1 MKFRLLFLVF
11 LISFSLFSQVN
22 NGTRLDT
29 VKRASLIIDHTNDQ
43 PKATISQYRI
53 ITLERDTTFVDTSLT
68 IKKEYDYNYLRRD
81 LFGLMPFANEGQPY
95 TTLQYTSKFRTS
107 FPEFGYTGKHFNYYQ
122 PNDIKYYSVATP
134 FTELYFKTVMEQGQ
148 NLDAFVTLNTSERF
162 NFSIAYKGLRS
173 LGKYINQLSST
184 GNFRFTT
191 SYNTKDKRYYANF
204 HYTSQDILNGENGG
218 LTNPENFEGN
228 DPAYNERPRLDVYFK
243 DAKTTLIGTR
253 LFLDHNF
260 QINAKKRNNNIYITH
275 QINFENKYFEYNQ
288 TTVPTTITSSS
299 GVTSTLYR
307 FGPSFVAAN
316 INDQVRYNRMYNKVG
331 AIYENTT
338 FGKFQFFVDDFRYNY
353 YYNSV
358 LFLTS
363 QTIPNALND
372 VINDIGAQYEY
383 RKNKWNGKF
392 QYSSSVTSQSLF
404 NFNAHLKYQLNDKNS
419 LTFEYQ
425 NSNNLPNN
433 IYNLHQSSYINYN
446 WFYNFKN
453 EKHNSLKVE
462 ANTQWASAT
471 LEFNTINDFLYF
483 SNDDTANL
491 QLVSPKQYEKT
502 INHLSLKVN
511 KEVKFRK
518 WALDNTFL
526 YQKVDQSD
534 KILNVPQ
541 LVLRNT
547 LYYSDYYFNKALYL
561 QTGVIFNYFTKY
573 YANDYNPILGEF
585 FVQNQKE
592 IGAYPNIDIF
602 ANARIQRTRIY
613 LKAEHFNSSMTGN
626 NYYSSP
632 NNPYHDFIIRFGLV
646 WNFFD

>member
-307 FGPSFVAAN
+307 FGP
-316 INDQVRYNRMYNKVG
+316 
-331 AIYENTT
+331 
-338 FGKFQFFVDDFRYNY
+338 
-353 YYNSV
+353 
-358 LFLTS
+358 
-363 QTIPNALND
+363 
-372 VINDIGAQYEY
+372 
-383 RKNKWNGKF
+383 
-392 QYSSSVTSQSLF
+392 
-404 NFNAHLKYQLNDKNS
+404 
-419 LTFEYQ
+419 
-425 NSNNLPNN
+425 
-433 IYNLHQSSYINYN
+433 
-446 WFYNFKN
+446 
-453 EKHNSLKVE
+453 
-462 ANTQWASAT
+462 
-471 LEFNTINDFLYF
+471 
-483 SNDDTANL
+483 
-491 QLVSPKQYEKT
+491 
-502 INHLSLKVN
+502 
-511 KEVKFRK
+511 
-518 WALDNTFL
+518 
-526 YQKVDQSD
+526 
-534 KILNVPQ
+534 
-541 LVLRNT
+541 
-547 LYYSDYYFNKALYL
+547 
-561 QTGVIFNYFTKY
+561 
-573 YANDYNPILGEF
+573 
-585 FVQNQKE
+585 
-592 IGAYPNIDIF
+592 
-602 ANARIQRTRIY
+602 
-613 LKAEHFNSSMTGN
+613 
-626 NYYSSP
+626 
-632 NNPYHDFIIRFGLV
+632 
-646 WNFFD
+646 

>member
-22 NGTRLDT
+22 NGAKLDT

-53 ITLERDTTFVDTSLT
+53 ITLEQDTTFVDTSLT

-81 LFGLMPFANEGQPY
+81 LFGLMPFANEGQTY
-95 TTLQYTSKFRTS
+95 TTLHYTSKFRTS

-218 LTNPENFEGN
+218 LSNPENFEGN
-228 DPAYNERPRLDVYFK
+228 DPAYNERPRLDVYLK

-260 QINAKKRNNNIYITH
+260 QINAKKRNNNLYLTH
-275 QINFENKYFEYNQ
+275 QINFENKYFEFNQ
-288 TTVPTTITSSS
+288 ATVPTTITSSS
-299 GVTSTLYR
+299 GATSTLYR
-307 FGPSFVAAN
+307 FGPSFAAAN

-338 FGKFQFFVDDFRYNY
+338 LGKFQFFVDDFRYNY

-358 LFLTS
+358 LFLTA
-363 QTIPNALND
+363 QTIPNAIND
-372 VINDIGAQYEY
+372 IINDIGAQYEY

-392 QYSSSVTSQSLF
+392 QYSSSITSQSLF
-404 NFNAHLKYQLNDKNS
+404 DFNAHLKYQHNDKNS
-419 LTFEYQ
+419 FTFEYQ

-446 WFYNFKN
+446 WFNNFKN

-471 LEFNTINDFLYF
+471 LELNTINDFLYF
-483 SNDDTANL
+483 SNDNTANL
-491 QLVSPKQYEKT
+491 QLVTPKQYDKT

-646 WNFFD
+646 WNFFE

>member
-1 MKFRLLFLVF
+1 MKFRLLFLAF
-11 LISFSLFSQVN
+11 LISFSLYSQVEN
-22 NGTRLDT
+22 EIKLDT
-29 VKRASLIIDHTNDQ
+29 VKRTSLIIDHKKDQ

-68 IKKEYDYNYLRRD
+68 IKKEYDYNYLRKD
-81 LFGLMPFANEGQPY
+81 LFGLMPFANEGQAY
-95 TTLQYTSKFRTS
+95 TTLQYTSKQRTS

-148 NLDAFVTLNTSERF
+148 NVDAFLTLNMSELF
-162 NFSIAYKGLRS
+162 NFSIGYKGLRS

-184 GNFRFTT
+184 GNFRFTA
-191 SYNTKDKRYYANF
+191 SYNTKNKRYYANF

-228 DPAYNERPRLDVYFK
+228 DAAYNERPRLDVYLK
-243 DAKTTLIGTR
+243 DAKTNLIGTR

-260 QINAKKRNNNIYITH
+260 RINAKKRNNNLYLTH
-275 QINFENKYFEYNQ
+275 QFNFENKYFEFNQ
-288 TTVPTTITSSS
+288 ATVPTTITSST
-299 GVTSTLYR
+299 GVTSSLFR
-307 FGPSFVAAN
+307 FGPSFTSAY
-316 INDQVRYNRMYNKVG
+316 INDQVHYNRMYNKVG
-331 AIYENTT
+331 ATYENTT
-338 FGKFQFFVDDFRYNY
+338 LGKIQFFVDDFRYNY
-353 YYNSV
+353 YYKSV
-358 LFLTS
+358 LFLTA
-363 QTIPNALND
+363 QTIPNSLND
-372 VINDIGAQYEY
+372 KINDFGGQYEY

-392 QYSSSVTSQSLF
+392 QYSSSLTKQSLF
-404 NFNAHLKYQLNDKNS
+404 DFNAHLKYQYNDKNS
-419 LTFEYQ
+419 FTFEYQ

-433 IYNLHQSSYINYN
+433 SYNLHQSSYINYN
-446 WFYNFKN
+446 WYNNFNN

-462 ANTQWASAT
+462 ANTQWASGA
-471 LEFNTINDFLYF
+471 LELNTINDYLYF
-483 SNDDTANL
+483 SNDNTANL
-491 QLVSPKQYEKT
+491 QLVSPKQYDKT
-502 INHLSLKVN
+502 INHLSLKIN
-511 KEVKFRK
+511 KEIKYRKF
-518 WALDNTFL
+518 ALDNTFL
-526 YQKVDQSD
+526 YQKVGQSD
-534 KILNVPQ
+534 MILNVPQ

-547 LYYSDYYFNKALYL
+547 FYYSDYFFNKAMYL
-561 QTGVIFNYFTKY
+561 QTGVIFNYFSKF

-592 IGAYPNIDIF
+592 IGAYPNMDLF

-613 LKAEHFNSSMTGN
+613 LKAEHFNSSMSEN

>member
-1 MKFRLLFLVF
+1 
-11 LISFSLFSQVN
+11 
-22 NGTRLDT
+22 
-29 VKRASLIIDHTNDQ
+29 
-43 PKATISQYRI
+43 
-53 ITLERDTTFVDTSLT
+53 
-68 IKKEYDYNYLRRD
+68 
-81 LFGLMPFANEGQPY
+81 MPFANEGQPY
-95 TTLQYTSKFRTS
+95 TTLQYTSKLRTS

-148 NLDAFVTLNTSERF
+148 NIDAFVTLNTSERF

-184 GNFRFTT
+184 GNFRFTS
-191 SYNTKDKRYYANF
+191 SYNTKNKRYYANF

-218 LTNPENFEGN
+218 LSNPENFEGN
-228 DPAYNERPRLDVYFK
+228 DPAYNERPRLDVYLK

-260 QINAKKRNNNIYITH
+260 QINAKKQNNNLYLTH
-275 QINFENKYFEYNQ
+275 QINFENKYFEFNQ
-288 TTVPTTITSSS
+288 ATVPTTITSSS

-307 FGPSFVAAN
+307 FGPSFAAAN

-338 FGKFQFFVDDFRYNY
+338 LGKFQFFVDDFRYNY

-358 LFLTS
+358 LFLTT
-363 QTIPNALND
+363 QTIPNAIND
-372 VINDIGAQYEY
+372 IINDIGAQYEY

-392 QYSSSVTSQSLF
+392 QYSSSITSQSLF
-404 NFNAHLKYQLNDKNS
+404 DFNAHLNYQLNDKNS
-419 LTFEYQ
+419 FTFEYQ

-446 WFYNFKN
+446 WYNNFKN

-462 ANTQWASAT
+462 ANTQWASAS
-471 LEFNTINDFLYF
+471 LELNTINDFLYF

-491 QLVSPKQYEKT
+491 QLVTPKQYDKT

-626 NYYSSP
+626 NFYSSP

>member
-1 MKFRLLFLVF
+1 MKYRLLFLVF
-11 LISFSLFSQVN
+11 LISFSLFSQVEN
-22 NGTRLDT
+22 ETKLDT
-29 VKRASLIIDHTNDQ
+29 VKRTSLIIDHKNDQ

-81 LFGLMPFANEGQPY
+81 LFGLMPFANEGQAY
-95 TTLQYTSKFRTS
+95 TTLQYTSKLRTS

-134 FTELYFKTVMEQGQ
+134 YTELYFKTVMEQGQ
-148 NLDAFVTLNTSERF
+148 NVDAFLTLNMSERF

-184 GNFRFTT
+184 GNFRFAA
-191 SYNTKDKRYYANF
+191 SYNSKNKRYYANF

-218 LTNPENFEGN
+218 LSNPEYFEGN
-228 DPAYNERPRLDVYFK
+228 DPAYNERPRLDVYLK
-243 DAKTTLIGTR
+243 DAKSTLTGTR

-260 QINAKKRNNNIYITH
+260 LINAKKQNNNVYLTH
-275 QINFENKYFEYNQ
+275 QINFESKYFEYNQ
-288 TTVPTTITSSS
+288 VTVPTTITSSA

-307 FGPSFVAAN
+307 FGPSFAAAN

-331 AIYENTT
+331 AVYENTT
-338 FGKFQFFVDDFRYNY
+338 LGKIQFFVDDFRYNY

-358 LFLTS
+358 LFSTT
-363 QTIPNALND
+363 QTIPNK
-372 VINDIGAQYEY
+372 INDIINDFGGQYEY

-392 QYSSSVTSQSLF
+392 QYSSSLTKQSLF
-404 NFNAHLKYQLNDKNS
+404 DFNAHLNYQYNDKNS
-419 LTFEYQ
+419 FTFEYQ
-425 NSNNLPNN
+425 NSNNLPNI

-446 WFYNFKN
+446 WHNNFKN

-471 LEFNTINDFLYF
+471 LEFNSINDYLYF
-483 SNDDTANL
+483 SNDNSAGL
-491 QLVSPKQYEKT
+491 QLVSPKQYDKT
-502 INHLSLKVN
+502 INHISLKIN
-511 KEVKFRK
+511 KEVKVGK

-534 KILNVPQ
+534 KILNVPD

-547 LYYSDYYFNKALYL
+547 LYYSGYFFKKAMYL

-592 IGAYPNIDIF
+592 IGSYPNIDLF

-613 LKAEHFNSSMTGN
+613 LKAEHFNSSMSGN

-646 WNFFD
+646 WNFFE

>member
-1 MKFRLLFLVF
+1 MNFRLLFLVF
-11 LISFSLFSQVN
+11 LFSNSLFSQVEN
-22 NGTRLDT
+22 DSKLDT
-29 VKRASLIIDHTNDQ
+29 VKRASLIIDHKKDQ

-81 LFGLMPFANEGQPY
+81 LFGLMPFANEGQAY
-95 TTLQYTSKFRTS
+95 TTLQYSSNQLSS

-122 PNDIKYYSVATP
+122 PKDIKYYSVATP

-148 NLDAFVTLNTSERF
+148 NVDAFITLNTSERF
-162 NFSIAYKGLRS
+162 NFSMAYKGLRS

-184 GNFRFTT
+184 GNFRFTA
-191 SYNTKDKRYYANF
+191 SYNSKNKRYFANF

-218 LTNPENFEGN
+218 LSNPEYFEGN
-228 DPAYNERPRLDVYFK
+228 DPAYNERPRLDIYLK
-243 DAKTTLIGTR
+243 DAKSILTGTR

-260 QINAKKRNNNIYITH
+260 LINAKKRDNNLYLTH
-275 QINFENKYFEYNQ
+275 QINFESKYFEYNQ
-288 TTVPTTITSSS
+288 VTLPTTITSST
-299 GVTSTLYR
+299 GVTSTFLR
-307 FGPSFVAAN
+307 FGPSYVAGN
-316 INDQVRYNRMYNKVG
+316 INDQVLYNRMYNKIG

-338 FGKFQFFVDDFRYNY
+338 LGKIQFFVDDFRYNY

-358 LFLTS
+358 LFLST
-363 QTIPNALND
+363 QTIPNNMND
-372 VINDIGAQYEY
+372 IINDFGGQYEY

-392 QYSSSVTSQSLF
+392 QYSSSITKQSLF
-404 NFNAHLKYQLNDKNS
+404 DFNAHLKYQFNEKNS
-419 LTFEYQ
+419 FTFEYQ

-446 WFYNFKN
+446 WYNNFKN

-462 ANTQWASAT
+462 ANTQWANAT
-471 LEFNTINDFLYF
+471 LELNTINDYLYF
-483 SNDDTANL
+483 SNDNTSGL
-491 QLVSPKQYEKT
+491 QLVSPKQYDKT
-502 INHLSLKVN
+502 INHLSLKIN
-511 KEVKFRK
+511 KEVKVGKF
-518 WALDNTFL
+518 ALDNTFL
-526 YQKVDQSD
+526 YQKVGQSD

-547 LYYSDYYFNKALYL
+547 LYYTDYFFKKALYL
-561 QTGVIFNYFTKY
+561 QTGVIFNYFTKF

-592 IGAYPNIDIF
+592 IGAYPNIDLF
-602 ANARIQRTRIY
+602 ANARVQRTRIY
-613 LKAEHFNSSMTGN
+613 LKAEHFNSSMSGN